1 MKLPGLLF
9 MALATLSAQAADDLA
24 RWQQHARNVT
34 LTRDTWGIPHIHGR
48 TDADAVFGF
57 LYAQAE
63 DDFPRIELNYL
74 NSLGRLSEVEGESA
88 LYSDLRMRLFIDEAD
103 LRAHYAASPAWLRA
117 LMDAWADGLN
127 YYLHT
132 HPAVKPRLLT
142 RFEPWMALSF
152 TEGSIGG
159 DIESIALKPLEEFYG
174 GRRGVV
180 HHAPR
185 TPPFAGE
192 PGGSNGFAI
201 GPKNSMSG
209 HALLLINPHTTFYF
223 RPEVHVASD
232 EGLNA
237 YGAVTWG
244 QFFVYQGFND
254 RVGWMHTSG
263 GGDTIDEY
271 AETVVRSGDR
281 IAYRYGDGERP
292 FRVTSLELPFK
303 QGAGLARRPFTLYH
317 SHHGPVIREE
327 NGRWISIRLMQNPI
341 QALSQS
347 WLRTKARNYA
357 EFRRTMDLRT
367 NSSNNTVY
375 ADADGT
381 IAYFH
386 GNFLPVREPRF
397 DWRRPVDGSDPA
409 TEWKGLHPV
418 AETITLFN
426 PPVGWIQNTN
436 NWPFAAA
443 GPDSPR
449 RADYPYYAWGAPRY
463 DAENPRG
470 VNAVRVLTG
479 RRDFT
484 LDRLITAAYDPYL
497 AAFEQLLPPLFRAYD
512 EAPAAPSLKARLAE
526 PIATLR
532 AWDRR
537 SSTASV
543 ATAVAHF
550 WGQDLLDRSTD
561 AARAKYMTVY
571 DYIVT
576 ETPAQEKLAALERAV
591 TKLERDFGTWRT
603 PWGEI
608 NRFQR
613 LSGNVKG
620 EFDDAKPSLPIGFA
634 SGMWGSLAA
643 FGATHQS
650 GTKRIYGTRGN
661 SFVAVVEFGPR
672 VRAKSL
678 LAGGVSG
685 DPASPH
691 FNDQAE
697 RYARAEFKDVLFY
710 PEDIARHARRTY
722 RPGEQQRPGPSR

>member
-9 MALATLSAQAADDLA
+9 MAFTALSAHAADDLA

-34 LTRDTWGIPHIHGR
+34 LTRDNWGIPHIHGR

-74 NSLGRLSEVEGESA
+74 NALGRLAEVEGEA
-88 LYSDLRMRLFIDEAD
+88 ELYRDLRMRLFIDESD
-103 LRAHYAASPAWLRA
+103 LRTHYAASPAWLRT
-117 LMDAWADGLN
+117 LMNAWADGLN

-132 HPAVKPRLLT
+132 HPAVKPRLIT

-159 DIESIALKPLEEFYG
+159 DIESIALKPLERFYG
-174 GRRGVV
+174 GRRVV
-180 HHAPR
+180 Q
-185 TPPFAGE
+185 TEPPARPFTAE

-201 GPKNSMSG
+201 APQNSASG

-271 AETVVRSGDR
+271 AETVVRTGER
-281 IAYRYGDGERP
+281 AAYRYGDGERP
-292 FRVTSLELPFK
+292 FRVTTLELPFK
-303 QGAGLARRPFTLYH
+303 QGSGLARRPFTVYH

-327 NGRWISIRLMQNPI
+327 NGKWIAICLMQNPV
-341 QALSQS
+341 QALTQS
-347 WLRTKARNYA
+347 WLRTKARTYA

-386 GNFLPVREPRF
+386 GNFLPRRDPKF
-397 DWRRPVDGSDPA
+397 DWRKPVDGSNPA

-418 AETITLFN
+418 AETITLLN

-436 NWPFAAA
+436 NWPFSAA

-449 RADYPYYAWGAPRY
+449 RADYPYYTWGAPRY

-479 RRDFT
+479 RKDFT
-484 LDRLITAAYDPYL
+484 LDRLIAAAYDPYL

-512 EAPAAPSLKARLAE
+512 EVPPSHALKAPLAG

-537 SSTASV
+537 TSTASV
-543 ATAVAHF
+543 ATSIAHF

-561 AARAKYMTVY
+561 AARAKDMTVY
-571 DYIVT
+571 DYIAA
-576 ETPAQEKLAALERAV
+576 ETPAQEKLEALERVVMTLA
-591 TKLERDFGTWRT
+591 RDFGTWET

-620 EFDDAKPSLPIGFA
+620 EFDDSKPSLPIGFA
-634 SGMWGSLAA
+634 SGTWGSLAA
-643 FGATHQS
+643 FGATQQ
-650 GTKRIYGTRGN
+650 GTTKRIYGTRGN

-672 VRAKSL
+672 LKAKSL

-697 RYARAEFKDVLFY
+697 RYARGEFKEVLFY
-710 PEDIARHARRTY
+710 PEDIARQAKRTY
-722 RPGEQQRPGPSR
+722 RPGE

>member
-1 MKLPGLLF
+1 
-9 MALATLSAQAADDLA
+9 
-24 RWQQHARNVT
+24 
-34 LTRDTWGIPHIHGR
+34 
-48 TDADAVFGF
+48 
-57 LYAQAE
+57 
-63 DDFPRIELNYL
+63 
-74 NSLGRLSEVEGESA
+74 
-88 LYSDLRMRLFIDEAD
+88 
-103 LRAHYAASPAWLRA
+103 
-117 LMDAWADGLN
+117 
-127 YYLHT
+127 
-132 HPAVKPRLLT
+132 
-142 RFEPWMALSF
+142 
-152 TEGSIGG
+152 
-159 DIESIALKPLEEFYG
+159 
-174 GRRGVV
+174 
-180 HHAPR
+180 
-185 TPPFAGE
+185 
-192 PGGSNGFAI
+192 
-201 GPKNSMSG
+201 
-209 HALLLINPHTTFYF
+209 
-223 RPEVHVASD
+223 
-232 EGLNA
+232 
-237 YGAVTWG
+237 
-244 QFFVYQGFND
+244 
-254 RVGWMHTSG
+254 MHTSG

-271 AETVVRSGDR
+271 AETVVRTGEQA
-281 IAYRYGDGERP
+281 AYRYGDGERP
-292 FRVTSLELPFK
+292 FRVTALELPFK
-303 QGAGLARRPFTLYH
+303 QGATIARRTFTAYH

-327 NGRWISIRLMQNPI
+327 NGKWIAIRLMQNPV

-347 WLRTKARNYA
+347 WLRTKARTYA

-386 GNFLPVREPRF
+386 GNFMPIRDPKF
-397 DWRRPVDGSDPA
+397 DWRKPVDGSDPA

-418 AETITLFN
+418 AETITLLN

-436 NWPFAAA
+436 NWPFSAA

-449 RADYPYYAWGAPRY
+449 RADYPYYTWGAPRY

-484 LDRLITAAYDPYL
+484 LDRLIAAAYDPYL
-497 AAFEQLLPPLFRAYD
+497 AAFEQLLPPLFRAFD
-512 EAPAAPSLKARLAE
+512 AAPATPPLKAQLAE

-550 WGQDLLDRSTD
+550 WGQDLLDRSTE
-561 AARAKYMTVY
+561 AARAKSMTVY
-571 DYIVT
+571 DYIVA
-576 ETPAQEKLAALERAV
+576 ETTAQEKLEALERAV
-591 TKLERDFGTWRT
+591 TKLERDFGTWQT

-620 EFDDAKPSLPIGFA
+620 EFDDTKPSLPIGFA

-672 VRAKSL
+672 VKAKSL

-697 RYARAEFKDVLFY
+697 RYARAEFKEVSFY
-710 PEDIARHARRTY
+710 PEDIARQAKRTY
-722 RPGEQQRPGPSR
+722 RPGE

>member
-9 MALATLSAQAADDLA
+9 MALTALSVHAAADLS

-34 LTRDTWGIPHIHGR
+34 ITRDLWGIPHIHGK

-74 NSLGRLSEVEGESA
+74 NSLGRLAEVEGETA

-103 LRAHYAASPAWLRA
+103 LRGHYAASPAWLRA

-127 YYLHT
+127 YFLHT
-132 HPAVKPRLLT
+132 HPAVKPRLIS

-159 DIESIALKPLEEFYG
+159 DIESIALKPLEQLYG
-174 GRRGVV
+174 GRRVV
-180 HHAPR
+180 QSEQPAR
-185 TPPFAGE
+185 PFTAE

-201 GPKNSMSG
+201 APQNTVNGR
-209 HALLLINPHTTFYF
+209 ALLLINPHTTFYF

-271 AETVVRSGDR
+271 AETVVRTGEQA
-281 IAYRYGDGERP
+281 AYRYGDGERP
-292 FRVTSLELPFK
+292 FRVTALELPFK
-303 QGAGLARRPFTLYH
+303 QGATIARRTFTAYH

-327 NGRWISIRLMQNPI
+327 NGKWIAIRLMQNPV

-347 WLRTKARNYA
+347 WLRTKARTYA

-386 GNFLPVREPRF
+386 GNFMPIRDPKF
-397 DWRRPVDGSDPA
+397 DWRKPVDGSDPA

-418 AETITLFN
+418 AETITLLN

-436 NWPFAAA
+436 NWPFSAA

-449 RADYPYYAWGAPRY
+449 RADYPHYTWGAPRY

-484 LDRLITAAYDPYL
+484 LDRLIAAAYDPYL

-512 EAPAAPSLKARLAE
+512 DAPPSHALKAQLAG

-537 SSTASV
+537 STTASV
-543 ATAVAHF
+543 ATSIAHF

-561 AARAKYMTVY
+561 AARAKGMTVY
-571 DYIVT
+571 DYIVA
-576 ETPAQEKLAALERAV
+576 ETTAQEKREALERAV
-591 TKLERDFGTWRT
+591 TKLERDFGTWQT

-620 EFDDAKPSLPIGFA
+620 EFDDTKPSLPIGFA

-672 VRAKSL
+672 VKAKSL

-697 RYARAEFKDVLFY
+697 RYARAEFKEVSFY
-710 PEDIARHARRTY
+710 PEDIARQAKRTY
-722 RPGEQQRPGPSR
+722 RPGEIQRSN

>member
-1 MKLPGLLF
+1 
-9 MALATLSAQAADDLA
+9 MALATLSAHAADDLA

-34 LTRDTWGIPHIHGR
+34 ITRDTWGVPHIHGK

-74 NSLGRLSEVEGESA
+74 NALGRLAEVEGEA
-88 LYSDLRMRLFIDEAD
+88 ELYRDLRMRLFIAEAD
-103 LRAHYAASPAWLRA
+103 LRAQYAASPAWLRA

-127 YYLHT
+127 YFLHT
-132 HPAVKPRLLT
+132 HPQVKPRLLT

-159 DIESIALKPLEEFYG
+159 DIESIALKPLEQLYG
-174 GRRGVV
+174 GKRVV
-180 HHAPR
+180 HHEPASR
-185 TPPFAGE
+185 PFAGE

-201 GPKNSMSG
+201 APQNTANG

-254 RVGWMHTSG
+254 RCGWMHTSG

-271 AETVVRSGDR
+271 AETVVRTGER
-281 IAYRYGDGERP
+281 VAYRYGDGERP
-292 FRVTSLELPFK
+292 FRVTPIELAFR
-303 QGAGLARRPFTLYH
+303 QGATLARRTFTAYH

-327 NGRWISIRLMQNPI
+327 DGRWIAIRLMQEPI

-347 WLRTKARNYA
+347 WLRTKARSYA
-357 EFRRTMDLRT
+357 EFRRVMDLRT

-375 ADADGT
+375 ADADGN

-386 GNFLPVREPRF
+386 GNFMPVRDPTF
-397 DWRRPVDGSDPA
+397 DWRKPVDGSNPA

-449 RADYPYYAWGAPRY
+449 RDAYPRYAWAAPRY
-463 DAENPRG
+463 DTENPRG
-470 VNAVRVLTG
+470 LNAVRVLSG

-484 LDRLITAAYDPYL
+484 LDRLIGAAYDPYL
-497 AAFEQLLPPLFRAYD
+497 AAFDQLLPPLFRAFD
-512 EAPAAPSLKARLAE
+512 EAPATYALKARLTG
-526 PIATLR
+526 PIAALR

-537 SSTASV
+537 AATASV
-543 ATAVAHF
+543 ATSVAHF

-561 AARAKYMTVY
+561 AARATSMTVY
-571 DYIVT
+571 DT
-576 ETPAQEKLAALERAV
+576 MADATTAQERLAALDRAV
-591 TKLERDFGTWRT
+591 TKLERDFGTWQT

-620 EFDDAKPSLPIGFA
+620 EFDDTKPSLPIGFA

-643 FGATHQS
+643 FGATQQ
-650 GTKRIYGTRGN
+650 GTTKRIYGTRGN

-672 VRAKSL
+672 VKAKSL

-697 RYARAEFKDVLFY
+697 RYARGEFKDVLFHRD
-710 PEDIARHARRTY
+710 DITRHAKRTY
-722 RPGEQQRPGPSR
+722 RPGE